1 MEHACDRIVI
11 RAVLVGKLE
20 GKNDWEEISVGEMI
34 ILIWILKKQN
44 GRM

>member
-1 MEHACDRIVI
+1 M
-11 RAVLVGKLE
+11 GKLE
-20 GKNDWEEISVGEMI
+20 EKNHWEDMGVGEMI